1 MWPLFMVNRP
11 AIGEGET
18 SHGNGPWA
26 VRGAKIMTVGTARM
40 RDDQS
45 VADLVEGARNHE
57 QPAWDAL
64 IERYAPLVWSICRR
78 NRLSQAEASDI
89 SQDVWLRLVEQL
101 DRLRDPAALPGW
113 LATTTQ
119 RECYRFVR
127 AARREHSVER
137 VVDAEEIPDPTVIVE
152 QELLADE
159 LHTALH
165 EAFSELPPRDRQLL
179 TLLIHDPPLSYAE
192 ISARLGIPVGTI
204 GPTRRRCLEKLRRS
218 PVLAALINPNAATDA
233 EPPPPDS

>member
-1 MWPLFMVNRP
+1 MWPLLMVNRP

-18 SHGNGPWA
+18 THGNGPWG
-26 VRGAKIMTVGTARM
+26 VRGAKIMTVETARM
-40 RDDQS
+40 RDYQS

-78 NRLSQAEASDI
+78 NRLDHAEASDI

-101 DRLRDPAALPGW
+101 DRIRDPAALPGW

-127 AARREHSVER
+127 AARRAHAVER
-137 VVDAEEIPDPTVIVE
+137 VVDAEAIPDPTVIVE

-159 LHTALH
+159 LHTALQQ
-165 EAFSELPPRDRQLL
+165 AFRELPPSYQQLL
-179 TLLIHDPPLSYAE
+179 ALLIQDPPLSYAE
-192 ISARLGIPVGTI
+192 ISAQLGIPIGTI

-218 PVLAALINPNAATDA
+218 PAIAALINPEGTSEDA
-233 EPPPPDS
+233 QPT

>member
-1 MWPLFMVNRP
+1 
-11 AIGEGET
+11 
-18 SHGNGPWA
+18 
-26 VRGAKIMTVGTARM
+26 MTVETARM
-40 RDDQS
+40 RDYKS

-78 NRLSQAEASDI
+78 NRLDHAEASDL
-89 SQDVWLRLVEQL
+89 SQEVWLRLVEQV
-101 DRLRDPAALPGW
+101 DRIRDPAALPGW

-127 AARREHSVER
+127 AARRVHAVEC
-137 VVDAEEIPDPTVIVE
+137 VTDAGEIPDPTVIVE
-152 QELLADE
+152 QELLAGE

-165 EAFSELPPRDRQLL
+165 EAFSELPPRDRELL
-179 TLLIHDPPLSYAE
+179 ALLIQDPPLSYAE

-204 GPTRRRCLEKLRRS
+204 GPTRRRCLDKLRRS
-218 PVLAALINPNAATDA
+218 PVLAALINPDAATKDA
-233 EPPPPDS
+233 EPTQP

>member
-1 MWPLFMVNRP
+1 
-11 AIGEGET
+11 
-18 SHGNGPWA
+18 
-26 VRGAKIMTVGTARM
+26 MTVETAPM

-57 QPAWDAL
+57 QQAWDAL

-78 NRLSQAEASDI
+78 NRLDQAEASDI

-101 DRLRDPAALPGW
+101 DRIRDPAALPGW

-127 AARREHSVER
+127 AARRAHAVER
-137 VVDAEEIPDPTVIVE
+137 VVSAEEIPDQTVIVE

-165 EAFSELPPRDRQLL
+165 EAFSELPPRDRELL
-179 TLLIHDPPLSYAE
+179 ALLIQDPPLSYAE
-192 ISARLGIPVGTI
+192 ISARLDIPVGTI
-204 GPTRRRCLEKLRRS
+204 GPTRRRCLDKLRRS
-218 PVLAALINPNAATDA
+218 PVLAALINPDAATTDT
-233 EPPPPDS
+233 EPTQP

>member
-1 MWPLFMVNRP
+1 
-11 AIGEGET
+11 
-18 SHGNGPWA
+18 
-26 VRGAKIMTVGTARM
+26 MTVETARM
-40 RDDQS
+40 RDYKS
-45 VADLVEGARNHE
+45 VADLVEGARNNE

-78 NRLSQAEASDI
+78 NRLDHAEASDL

-101 DRLRDPAALPGW
+101 DRIRDPAALPGW

-127 AARREHSVER
+127 AARRAHAVEC
-137 VVDAEEIPDPTVIVE
+137 VTDAEEIPDPTVIVE

-165 EAFSELPPRDRQLL
+165 EAFSELPPRDRELL
-179 TLLIHDPPLSYAE
+179 ALLIQDPPLSYAE

-204 GPTRRRCLEKLRRS
+204 GPTRRRCLDKLRRH
-218 PVLAALINPNAATDA
+218 PATAALINTEAHSTRSDINGPK
-233 EPPPPDS
+233 PMVQ

>member
-1 MWPLFMVNRP
+1 
-11 AIGEGET
+11 
-18 SHGNGPWA
+18 
-26 VRGAKIMTVGTARM
+26 MTVETARM
-40 RDDQS
+40 RDYKS

-57 QPAWDAL
+57 QQAWDAL

-78 NRLSQAEASDI
+78 NRLDQAEASDV

-101 DRLRDPAALPGW
+101 DRIRDPAALPGW

-127 AARREHSVER
+127 AARRAHSVER
-137 VVDAEEIPDPTVIVE
+137 VVDAEDIPDPTVIVE
-152 QELLADE
+152 QELLAGE

-165 EAFSELPPRDRQLL
+165 EAFSELPPRDRELL
-179 TLLIHDPPLSYAE
+179 ALLIQDPPLSYAE
-192 ISARLGIPVGTI
+192 ISARLGIPIGTI

-218 PVLAALINPNAATDA
+218 PAIAALINPEGASDGAQPTSPGNILRTALGQARSTRD
-233 EPPPPDS
+233 EL

>member
-1 MWPLFMVNRP
+1 M
-11 AIGEGET
+11 
-18 SHGNGPWA
+18 
-26 VRGAKIMTVGTARM
+26 MTAETARM
-40 RDDQS
+40 RDYKS

-78 NRLSQAEASDI
+78 NRLDYAEASDL

-101 DRLRDPAALPGW
+101 DRIRDPAALPGW

-127 AARREHSVER
+127 AARRAHAVER
-137 VVDAEEIPDPTVIVE
+137 VTDAAEIPDPTVIVE

-165 EAFSELPPRDRQLL
+165 EAFSELPPRDRELL
-179 TLLIHDPPLSYAE
+179 ALLIQDPPLSYAE

-218 PVLAALINPNAATDA
+218 PVIAALINPDAATTDT
-233 EPPPPDS
+233 EPTQP

>member
-1 MWPLFMVNRP
+1 
-11 AIGEGET
+11 
-18 SHGNGPWA
+18 
-26 VRGAKIMTVGTARM
+26 MTVETARM

-57 QPAWDAL
+57 QQAWDAL

-78 NRLSQAEASDI
+78 NRLDQAEASDI

-101 DRLRDPAALPGW
+101 DRIRDPAALPGW

-127 AARREHSVER
+127 AARRAHAVER
-137 VVDAEEIPDPTVIVE
+137 VVSAEEIPDQTVIVE

-159 LHTALH
+159 LHAALH
-165 EAFSELPPRDRQLL
+165 EAFSELPPSHQQLL
-179 TLLIHDPPLSYAE
+179 ALLIHDPPLSYAE

-204 GPTRRRCLEKLRRS
+204 GPTRRRCLEKLRRC
-218 PVLAALINPNAATDA
+218 PALAALINPDA
-233 EPPPPDS
+233 PTADAQPAPPDS

>member
-1 MWPLFMVNRP
+1 MGSR
-11 AIGEGET
+11 
-18 SHGNGPWA
+18 
-26 VRGAKIMTVGTARM
+26 IMTVETARM
-40 RDDQS
+40 RDYKS

-78 NRLSQAEASDI
+78 NRLDYAEASDL
-89 SQDVWLRLVEQL
+89 SQEVWLRLVEQL
-101 DRLRDPAALPGW
+101 DRIRDPAALPGW

-127 AARREHSVER
+127 AARRAHAVER
-137 VVDAEEIPDPTVIVE
+137 VTDAEEIPDPTVIVE

-179 TLLIHDPPLSYAE
+179 ALLIQDPPLSYAE

-218 PVLAALINPNAATDA
+218 PVIAALINPDAATTDT
-233 EPPPPDS
+233 EPTQP

>member
-1 MWPLFMVNRP
+1 
-11 AIGEGET
+11 
-18 SHGNGPWA
+18 
-26 VRGAKIMTVGTARM
+26 MTVETART
-40 RDDQS
+40 RDYKS

-78 NRLSQAEASDI
+78 NRLDYAEASDL
-89 SQDVWLRLVEQL
+89 SQEVWLRLVEQL
-101 DRLRDPAALPGW
+101 DRIRDPAALPGW

-127 AARREHSVER
+127 AARRAHAVEC
-137 VVDAEEIPDPTVIVE
+137 VTDAEEIPDPTVIVE

-179 TLLIHDPPLSYAE
+179 ALLIQDPPLSYAE

-218 PVLAALINPNAATDA
+218 PVIAALINPDAATTDT
-233 EPPPPDS
+233 EPTQP